1 MFATGMGICGDQM
14 RESDPLELELQ
25 EVVSHLMWVLG
36 INQSSGRTESTF
48 NH

>member
-14 RESDPLELELQ
+14 RESDPLEVESQ